1 MSTYELSL
9 AKRDLYLVQIEQ
21 QLHDKQQFLMDKYNE
36 SKELEKDNEYLRV
49 IRDDYKQYY
58 DYVVSQK
65 KEQVTAMHFL
75 NDYLDKMTE
84 TSGITDEDLEKMR
97 RDQRQIVDEIHHIKE
112 GLDKL
117 TNKLPISKTT

>member
-9 AKRDLYLVQIEQ
+9 ANRDLYLVQIEQ
-21 QLHDKQQFLMDKYNE
+21 QLNDKQQFLIDKYNE

-49 IRDDYKQYY
+49 IRDDYKQYH

-65 KEQVTAMHFL
+65 NEQVTAMHFL

-84 TSGITDEDLEKMR
+84 TSGITDEDLERMR
-97 RDQRQIVDEIHHIKE
+97 TDQRNIVDEIRHIKE

-117 TNKLPISKTT
+117 TNNLPRR

>member
-9 AKRDLYLVQIEQ
+9 ANRDLYLVQMEQ
-21 QLHDKQQFLMDKYNE
+21 QLNDKQQFLIDKYNE

-49 IRDDYKQYY
+49 IRDDYKQYH

-65 KEQVTAMHFL
+65 NEQVTAMHFL

-84 TSGITDEDLEKMR
+84 TSGITDEDLERMR
-97 RDQRQIVDEIHHIKE
+97 TDQRNIVDEIRHIKE

-117 TNKLPISKTT
+117 TNNLPRR